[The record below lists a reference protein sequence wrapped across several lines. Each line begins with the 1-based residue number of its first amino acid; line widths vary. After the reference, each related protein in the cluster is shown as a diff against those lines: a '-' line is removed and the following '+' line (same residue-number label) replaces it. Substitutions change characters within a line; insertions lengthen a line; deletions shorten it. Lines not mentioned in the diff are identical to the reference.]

1 MENLKS
7 MNWQLDLQRKL
18 EKTDNSEDL
27 WLVVENGIVL
37 MLTEHENKK
46 LMELDMNLYQ
56 KIFDL
61 LYESTTEGNWS
72 CANSCLRFVWTLLQN
87 NIVEYDILSES
98 NVNIL
103 MHVFYTSLIIISR
116 EPVVELE
123 FATLL
128 RNITGF
134 FMSWID
140 QYFPRDPLSK
150 YDKKSSKLE
159 KSPTVPSWLMEIFT
173 SKKYTSSLLYL
184 SAVCEPKRSNCNG
197 VLEYL
202 YIGHSFILASRYS
215 AETYT
220 IIQQIFLKSGG
231 KLEIEDSKMEGCVQR
246 FLTCPDFELQLI
258 LGELLWR
265 TINKLNLTDKSTL
278 NEENSMKLI
287 EKFRLLWPEGL
298 TQLRY
303 INVDNFDY
311 SFRGL
316 LTPWNKTCNCNGK
329 NIWSL
334 SGVEI
339 SFCSSKVK
347 VTSVVDICAFSI
359 AIHNDIDEDAPQEGT
374 KINKNPDANQ
384 DSQKDFDRKLGSFIN
399 EKKEQTQRTINGIH
413 SSAEIPYWT
422 IKSVIYDRDF
432 NTIKIKISTDDILEV
447 RQSWTGKFVVD
458 TNKDILNDKD
468 ITEFSMKISEEQ
480 AHEILGIF
488 RANRIENI
496 QGIKYTETPPKKISI
511 VDSRSTLIQKRNCT
525 SEQNLKLSSTQL
537 NSINFD
543 IENKISVAISK
554 TSIGKEPEANSL
566 NGNLQEK
573 PKKVSFATTKEFIC
587 ENLSEKHI
595 ICNKKVEEF
604 QLSTLSCQ
612 AQPTAVSKKRA
623 DVIIIGLMN
632 EKIKAS
638 QAAEKE
644 TAKNKRIRILKPILE
659 NSDQYITQN
668 TSQSLNDTIEDNNS
682 LFQSQGKSATLPSN
696 SNKYENKYMSSTNSD
711 TQISGISGK
720 IMNKEDQFVRG
731 SNSELYINNQNSN
744 CQINNSA
751 GANLN
756 TIEVTSHDITK
767 GANEISEEMYEEI
780 LEKKGI
786 NSNLKRKKRI
796 NRKLKSD
803 KNNNVKE
810 NVSIDNEVPNEEDS
824 EIKVSTE
831 VAEEILVL
839 NHKYHKPI
847 SSDKYISR
855 ENLEFKTKNKDEI
868 VVASENQFGNSCC
881 ISSECI
887 NIESSSSSINNND
900 AFGNQEKDKTREL
913 DKDLPL
919 LENPTDQEILS
930 GNRKYI
936 LINKSNKK
944 GEEGK
949 LKKTKVKKCVNEM
962 NKSEDSV
969 SANSKKLTT
978 KASKPFL
985 SRLKRGRVQRDP
997 EYNKFSGLKVFEDK
1011 QDSLETSKE
1020 DNTTNLPL
1028 SLEISSEISME
1039 VETNLSSKRIKFPN
1053 IPNIEIEPLIS
1064 ACEISETCGDLNKE
1078 EESLTPKK
1086 SYKTPQNNRTNRS
1099 ETQSTTTG
1107 TRNRINSQGT
1117 KNIKGN
1123 RKRRNT
1129 ESISTKQTI
1138 LSSLS
1143 IDNNDSLQVTEI
1155 PDFSLSEKIA
1165 KEQSSI
1171 SLYVTEKVEDKSL
1184 EMLKCDHL
1192 EIVEKKKQK
1201 YSQDKRCKKL
1211 FDKWRNEVSNN
1222 FNVFDDNHLKI
1233 LDLTPHPISPKN
1245 KKRIGSKRS
1254 QSRTFN
1260 ISEKKIFNDEL
1271 EDTTDKFKFIYDKEI
1286 SESREEILIT
1296 PDLEINDYLSNFT
1309 YFNNIEDEIIAS
1321 EIYEAMSSYTSIELS
1336 DLDTDLDSKDLI
1348 NYTSIIKNLIKNNE
1362 GDNEYEHSMATISD
1376 RANLLPE
1383 FMRIPEIQTSK
1394 QKVDELAD
1402 QLIQCCE
1409 LIRIECKENI
1419 ESHFQ
1424 NMMNI
1429 VGNLWC
1435 KKLEEFQSRKQLII
1449 KDSKNDLASIEFE
1462 IERLYEDFESSINE
1476 IYRQIEEESTSKALN
1491 LHSAKQFEVLMNNS
1505 DIRSSEDDLEQS
1517 EQYEYL
1523 LINLKN
1529 KLKGEIEIIQEKIQ
1543 KFIRIKENEKKK
1555 MRDKSNRIDLHKL
1568 LRSIIKREVSND
1580 VITEIKS

>member
-1 MENLKS
+1 MENLKP

-37 MLTEHENKK
+37 ILTEHENKK
-46 LMELDMNLYQ
+46 SMELNMNLYQ

-159 KSPTVPSWLMEIFT
+159 KYPTVPSWLMEIFT

-220 IIQQIFLKSGG
+220 IIQQIFLASGDR
-231 KLEIEDSKMEGCVQR
+231 LEIEDSKMEGCIQR

-265 TINKLNLTDKSTL
+265 TINKLNLTDKPTL
-278 NEENSMKLI
+278 NEENPIKFI

-303 INVDNFDY
+303 INVNNFDY

-359 AIHNDIDEDAPQEGT
+359 AIHNDVDEDVPQEGT
-374 KINKNPDANQ
+374 KINKNSDTTQ

-458 TNKDILNDKD
+458 TNKDVLNDKD

-511 VDSRSTLIQKRNCT
+511 VDSRSSLTQKRNCT
-525 SEQNLKLSSTQL
+525 SEQNLTLNSTQL

-554 TSIGKEPEANSL
+554 TSIDKEPEANSL

-587 ENLSEKHI
+587 ENLSENHT

-604 QLSTLSCQ
+604 QLNTLSCQ
-612 AQPTAVSKKRA
+612 AQPTAVTKKRA

-659 NSDQYITQN
+659 NNDQYITQN
-668 TSQSLNDTIEDNNS
+668 TSQSLNNTIEDNNS
-682 LFQSQGKSATLPSN
+682 LFQSQGESATLPSN
-696 SNKYENKYMSSTNSD
+696 SNKYENKHMNSTNSD

-720 IMNKEDQFVRG
+720 IMNKDQFVTG

-744 CQINNSA
+744 CQINNSVE
-751 GANLN
+751 ANSN
-756 TIEVTSHDITK
+756 TIEVTSRDITK
-767 GANEISEEMYEEI
+767 GASKISKDIYEEI

-786 NSNLKRKKRI
+786 NSHLKRKKRI
-796 NRKLKSD
+796 NKKLKSD
-803 KNNNVKE
+803 KNNTVKA
-810 NVSIDNEVPNEEDS
+810 NVSIDSEVSKENS

-831 VAEEILVL
+831 VAEGILVL
-839 NHKYHKPI
+839 DHKYHKPV
-847 SSDKYISR
+847 SSDKYISG
-855 ENLEFKTKNKDEI
+855 ENLEFKTKNKEE
-868 VVASENQFGNSCC
+868 VAITSENQFRNSCC
-881 ISSECI
+881 KSSECI
-887 NIESSSSSINNND
+887 NIESSPSNINNND
-900 AFGNQEKDKTREL
+900 TFGNQEKDKTSEL

-919 LENPTDQEILS
+919 LENPADQEILL
-930 GNRKYI
+930 GDRKEI

-944 GEEGK
+944 GKEGK
-949 LKKTKVKKCVNEM
+949 LKKTKVKKCVNEI
-962 NKSEDSV
+962 NKNKDSV

-997 EYNKFSGLKVFEDK
+997 EYNKFNSLEVFEDK
-1011 QDSLETSKE
+1011 QDSFETSKE
-1020 DNTTNLPL
+1020 DNTANLPL
-1028 SLEISSEISME
+1028 SLEISSEISMK

-1053 IPNIEIEPLIS
+1053 IPNTEIEPLIS

-1107 TRNRINSQGT
+1107 TRSRINSQGI
-1117 KNIKGN
+1117 KKVKGN

-1143 IDNNDSLQVTEI
+1143 VDNNDSLQVTEI
-1155 PDFSLSEKIA
+1155 SNFPLGEKIE

-1192 EIVEKKKQK
+1192 EIVEKKRQK
-1201 YSQDKRCKKL
+1201 YSQDKRYKKL
-1211 FDKWRNEVSNN
+1211 FDKWRNEISND

-1260 ISEKKIFNDEL
+1260 ISEKKIFSDEL

-1286 SESREEILIT
+1286 SEFREEILIT

-1321 EIYEAMSSYTSIELS
+1321 EIYETMSSYTSIELS

-1409 LIRIECKENI
+1409 LIRVECKENI
-1419 ESHFQ
+1419 ELHFQ

-1429 VGNLWC
+1429 VGNLWH
-1435 KKLEEFQSRKQLII
+1435 KKLEEFQSRKQRII
-1449 KDSKNDLASIEFE
+1449 KDSKDDLASIEFE
-1462 IERLYEDFESSINE
+1462 IERLYEDFETSINE
-1476 IYRQIEEESTSKALN
+1476 IYRQIEEESASKALN
-1491 LHSAKQFEVLMNNS
+1491 LRSTRQFEVLMNNS
-1505 DIRSSEDDLEQS
+1505 DTRSSEDDLEQS
-1517 EQYEYL
+1517 EQHEYL

-1543 KFIRIKENEKKK
+1543 KFIKIKENEKKK

-1580 VITEIKS
+1580 ITEIKS

>member
-1 MENLKS
+1 MANLKP
-7 MNWQLDLQRKL
+7 MNWQLDLQGKL
-18 EKTDNSEDL
+18 EKTDDSEDL

-46 LMELDMNLYQ
+46 SMELNINLYQ

-61 LYESTTEGNWS
+61 LYESTVEGNWS

-87 NIVEYDILSES
+87 NIVDYDILSES
-98 NVNIL
+98 DVSIL
-103 MHVFYTSLIIISR
+103 MHVFYTSLTITSK
-116 EPVVELE
+116 ELVVELE

-150 YDKKSSKLE
+150 CDKKSSKLD
-159 KSPTVPSWLMEIFT
+159 KCATIPLWLMERFT

-184 SAVCEPKRSNCNG
+184 SAVCEPRRSNCNG

-220 IIQQIFLKSGG
+220 IIQQIFLASGDR
-231 KLEIEDSKMEGCVQR
+231 LEIEDSKMEGCVQR

-265 TINKLNLTDKSTL
+265 MINKLNLTDKPTL
-278 NEENSMKLI
+278 NGENSMKFI

-303 INVDNFDY
+303 INMNNFDY

-339 SFCSSKVK
+339 SFCNSKVK
-347 VTSVVDICAFSI
+347 VTSVIDICAFSI
-359 AIHNDIDEDAPQEGT
+359 AIHNDVDEDVPQEGT
-374 KINKNPDANQ
+374 KINKNSDITQ
-384 DSQKDFDRKLGSFIN
+384 DSQKAFDEKLGSFIN

-458 TNKDILNDKD
+458 TNKDVLNDKD
-468 ITEFSMKISEEQ
+468 VTEFSMKVSEEQ
-480 AHEILGIF
+480 AYEILGIF

-511 VDSRSTLIQKRNCT
+511 VDSRSSLIQNRNCT
-525 SEQNLKLSSTQL
+525 DEQNLILNSAQL
-537 NSINFD
+537 NSINFGS
-543 IENKISVAISK
+543 ENKISIAISK
-554 TSIGKEPEANSL
+554 TSIGKESKANSL
-566 NGNLQEK
+566 NENLQEK

-587 ENLSEKHI
+587 ENLSEKHTVY
-595 ICNKKVEEF
+595 NKKVEQF

-612 AQPTAVSKKRA
+612 IQPMAVSKKRA

-644 TAKNKRIRILKPILE
+644 TAKNKRIKTLKPILE
-659 NSDQYITQN
+659 NRHQHITQN
-668 TSQSLNDTIEDNNS
+668 TSQSLNDIIEDNNS
-682 LFQSQGKSATLPSN
+682 LFQAQGKNATLPSN
-696 SNKYENKYMSSTNSD
+696 SNKYGNKHVSSSD
-711 TQISGISGK
+711 SDAQISGISGK
-720 IMNKEDQFVRG
+720 IMSKKDQFVTD
-731 SNSELYINNQNSN
+731 SNSELYANNQSSD
-744 CQINNSA
+744 CQINNSVE
-751 GANLN
+751 ANSN
-756 TIEVTSHDITK
+756 TIEVTSHDIIK
-767 GANEISEEMYEEI
+767 GASEMSKDIYEEI

-786 NSNLKRKKRI
+786 NLHLKRKRRI
-796 NRKLKSD
+796 GRKLKSY
-803 KNNNVKE
+803 KNGTEKE
-810 NVSIDNEVPNEEDS
+810 NVSIDNEAPNEEDS
-824 EIKVSTE
+824 KIKVSTE
-831 VAEEILVL
+831 VAEGILVL
-839 NHKYHKPI
+839 NHKYHKPV
-847 SSDKYISR
+847 SSDECVSK
-855 ENLEFKTKNKDEI
+855 EGLEFKTKNKEEI
-868 VVASENQFGNSCC
+868 AVASENQFRNFCC
-881 ISSECI
+881 TSSECI
-887 NIESSSSSINNND
+887 DIESSLSNINNND
-900 AFGNQEKDKTREL
+900 AFGNQEKDKTSEL

-919 LENPTDQEILS
+919 SGNPTDQEILP
-930 GNRKYI
+930 GNRKET
-936 LINKSNKK
+936 LIHKSNKK
-944 GEEGK
+944 GRKGK
-949 LKKTKVKKCVNEM
+949 LKRTKVKKYVNEI
-962 NKSEDSV
+962 NKNEDSI
-969 SANSKKLTT
+969 SANSKELTT

-985 SRLKRGRVQRDP
+985 SRLKRGRVQRET
-997 EYNKFSGLKVFEDK
+997 EYNKFNSLEVFEDK
-1011 QDSLETSKE
+1011 QNSFKTSKE
-1020 DNTTNLPL
+1020 DNTANLPL
-1028 SLEISSEISME
+1028 SFEISSEIPVE
-1039 VETNLSSKRIKFPN
+1039 AETNLSSKRIKLPN
-1053 IPNIEIEPLIS
+1053 TPNTEIEPLIS
-1064 ACEISETCGDLNKE
+1064 AYEISEACGNLNKE

-1086 SYKTPQNNRTNRS
+1086 SYKTPLNNRTNRS

-1107 TRNRINSQGT
+1107 TKNRISGQGS
-1117 KNIKGN
+1117 KKVKRN

-1129 ESISTKQTI
+1129 ESISTKQTT

-1143 IDNNDSLQVTEI
+1143 VDNNDSLQVTEI
-1155 PDFSLSEKIA
+1155 SDLSLNEKIA

-1171 SLYVTEKVEDKSL
+1171 SLYVTEKIEDKSL
-1184 EMLKCDHL
+1184 EMLKCDRL

-1201 YSQDKRCKKL
+1201 YSQDKRYRKL
-1211 FDKWRNEVSNN
+1211 FDKWRNEISSDLD
-1222 FNVFDDNHLKI
+1222 VFDDSHLKI

-1245 KKRIGSKRS
+1245 KKRISSKRS

-1260 ISEKKIFNDEL
+1260 ISKNKTFNDEL
-1271 EDTTDKFKFIYDKEI
+1271 EDIPNKFKFICDKEI
-1286 SESREEILIT
+1286 SEFREEILIT

-1309 YFNNIEDEIIAS
+1309 YFNNTEDEIMAS
-1321 EIYEAMSSYTSIELS
+1321 EIYETISSYTSIELS
-1336 DLDTDLDSKDLI
+1336 DLDADLDSKDLI
-1348 NYTSIIKNLIKNNE
+1348 NYTSIIKSLIKSNE
-1362 GDNEYEHSMATISD
+1362 GDSEYEHSMATISD

-1394 QKVDELAD
+1394 QKVNELAD

-1409 LIRIECKENI
+1409 SIRVECKEHI
-1419 ESHFQ
+1419 ESYFQ
-1424 NMMNI
+1424 NIMNI

-1435 KKLEEFQSRKQLII
+1435 KKLEEFQSRKQRII
-1449 KDSKNDLASIEFE
+1449 KDSKNSLASIEFE
-1462 IERLYEDFESSINE
+1462 IERLYEDFETSINE
-1476 IYRQIEEESTSKALN
+1476 IYRQIEEEEGASKALN
-1491 LHSAKQFEVLMNNS
+1491 LCSTKQFEVLMNNF
-1505 DIRSSEDDLEQS
+1505 DTRSSEGDLEQN
-1517 EQYEYL
+1517 EQHEYL
-1523 LINLKN
+1523 LANLKK
-1529 KLKGEIEIIQEKIQ
+1529 KLKREIEIIQEKIQ
-1543 KFIRIKENEKKK
+1543 KFIKIKEDEKKK
-1555 MRDKSNRIDLHKL
+1555 MRDTSNRIDLHKL
-1568 LRSIIKREVSND
+1568 LKSIIKKEISGD
-1580 VITEIKS
+1580 IIT